1 MAIDPETLRRIMAA
15 LGRKGG
21 RAKSKAKTEAARRN
35 AKQPRR
41 CKSDLCAKCGCL
53 LTEVDK
59 AAQRCTQCGTTMQTK
74 RR

>member
-41 CKSDLCAKCGCL
+41 RKSDLCAKCDAL

-59 AAQRCTQCGTTMQTK
+59 AAQCCTQCSQPIETK
-74 RR
+74 RS